1 MIYTTSKIR
10 INNHQATI
18 DKTII
23 LYRGDRNVEIQ
34 FEILENG
41 YREYRVEGTN
51 VISNLN
57 ASYGQLI
64 VQKPD
69 HTHIFSGIVPTQDG
83 KVIFT
88 IPRELIDETIE
99 VGQYTFQI
107 RLYNED
113 QTSRVTLPP
122 VVGGIDIVEP
132 IAIDDSFVD
141 TSMVGYSIAKTD
153 SDDEE
158 NKRFDENGNYI
169 KTYWEHGDIITAGKL
184 NKVEDSL
191 EAINANDIQ
200 NHIDVNEKIDALV
213 ESIDAAE
220 YITETELNAKGYL
233 TEHQDISGKADKT
246 ELPTKTSQL
255 TNDSGFLNQIPAE
268 YVTETELNAKGYL
281 TEHQDIS
288 GKADKTELPTK
299 TSQLTNDSGFLNQ
312 IPAEYVTETEL
323 NAKGY
328 LTEHQDIS
336 GLATKEYVDNVITNL
351 NIDIDY
357 DSLLAFDTNE
367 IITTTNYV
375 DSNNNIILDDD
386 LPAGIYTLKYE
397 FKDGTYT
404 DIKNFI
410 IKNESSGA
418 VMNLLEEGEI
428 HLNKTFD
435 GNSVSLKDFLGVV
448 TIALPINFDGKTQ
461 CTLNIQ
467 NSPRGLMTY
476 KDYNMLVFTD
486 VDMTT
491 MSYVNGSVHLGYMN
505 EGCWTVSDDGK
516 SLGVCVFTP
525 PANKQLMYLSLM
537 IKYTGDD
544 LTITEADFGDLN
556 ITLVIEG
563 GSN

>member
-51 VISNLN
+51 VILNLN

-122 VVGGIDIVEP
+122 VVGGMDIVEP

-288 GKADKTELPTK
+288 G
-299 TSQLTNDSGFLNQ
+299 
-312 IPAEYVTETEL
+312 
-323 NAKGY
+323 
-328 LTEHQDIS
+328 
-336 GLATKEYVDNVITNL
+336 LATKEYVDNAITNL

>member
-1 MIYTTSKIR
+1 MIYTTSKVR
-10 INNHQATI
+10 IKDRQATV

-41 YREYRVEGTN
+41 YREYRVEGAN
-51 VISNLN
+51 VILNLN

-69 HTHIFSGIVPTQDG
+69 HTHIFSDIVPTQDG

-88 IPRELIDETIE
+88 IPRELIDETTE

-113 QTSRVTLPP
+113 QSSRVTLPP

-141 TSMVGYSIAKTD
+141 TAMVGYSIVQTD

-158 NKRFDENGNYI
+158 DKRFDENGNYI

-191 EAINANDIQ
+191 EVINANDIQ
-200 NHIDVNEKIDALV
+200 NHIDVNEKIDALI

-233 TEHQDISGKADKT
+233 TEHQDISG
-246 ELPTKTSQL
+246 
-255 TNDSGFLNQIPAE
+255 
-268 YVTETELNAKGYL
+268 
-281 TEHQDIS
+281 
-288 GKADKTELPTK
+288 
-299 TSQLTNDSGFLNQ
+299 
-312 IPAEYVTETEL
+312 
-323 NAKGY
+323 
-328 LTEHQDIS
+328 
-336 GLATKEYVDNVITNL
+336 LATKEYVDSAITNL

-367 IITTTNYV
+367 IITNSNYV
-375 DSNNNIILDDD
+375 DSDNNIILDDD
-386 LPAGIYTLKYE
+386 LPAGIYALKYE
-397 FKDGTYT
+397 FEDGTYT
-404 DIKNFI
+404 DIKNFT
-410 IKNESSGA
+410 IKNKPSGA
-418 VMNLLEEGEI
+418 VINLLEEGEI
-428 HLNKTFD
+428 YLNKIFD
-435 GNSVSLKDFLGVV
+435 RNDVSLKDHTGEV
-448 TIALPINFDGKTQ
+448 TIALPIDFDGKTQ
-461 CTLNIQ
+461 YALKIH
-467 NSPRGLMTY
+467 NSPRSLLTY
-476 KDYNMLVFTD
+476 KDFNMLVFTD
-486 VDMTT
+486 VNMTT
-491 MSYVNGSVHLGYMN
+491 MSYVNGSTHFGYMN

-525 PANKQLMYLSLM
+525 PADKQLMYVSFL
-537 IKYTGDD
+537 IKYSGDD
-544 LTITEADFGDLN
+544 LTITEADLSGLL
-556 ITLVIEG
+556 ITLEKEG
-563 GSN
+563 GNN